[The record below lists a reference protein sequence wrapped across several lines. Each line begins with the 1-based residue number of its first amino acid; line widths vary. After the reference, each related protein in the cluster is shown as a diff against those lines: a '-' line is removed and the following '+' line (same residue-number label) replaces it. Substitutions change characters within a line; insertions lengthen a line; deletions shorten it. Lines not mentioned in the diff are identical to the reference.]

1 MQSIFTKVT
10 HLQNVRQIFH
20 EKTHYLRN
28 EFVASY
34 FFLEVFLGIW
44 DLKKKQFLYDGVW
57 TVVTIYPAWGL
68 THSDH
73 AERHYD
79 ITCQQG
85 LSEKWRP
92 FLGKE
97 QQSVKYFNIYVLQ
110 PGG

>member
-1 MQSIFTKVT
+1 MKVT

-34 FFLEVFLGIW
+34 FFLEVFFFSFFFFGIW
-44 DLKKKQFLYDGVW
+44 DFEKSSFCK
-57 TVVTIYPAWGL
+57 TVYVDSRLVTIYPAWGF
-68 THSDH
+68 THSGH

-85 LSEKWRP
+85 LSEK
-92 FLGKE
+92 
-97 QQSVKYFNIYVLQ
+97 
-110 PGG
+110 